1 MRIKSLLLLLIVSLP
16 LISAS
21 LQRADSYIFSG
32 LNEQAVSELLELL
45 REDDVPRNAI
55 LYRIAGLYHGVGR
68 EDDCI
73 LLLDSIGQESG
84 EDMYGW
90 KVSLLD
96 LSRRPEEAL
105 ALVPSDDILLML
117 WLQMQSGEG
126 LSSCILPEPDC
137 AAQRAVRTMI
147 SPNGRMSKGQM
158 EQAVRDAALLGFLAD
173 EVIDE
178 LEFTL
183 KTEGPWWDGIAADLA
198 LVHES
203 GRLDR
208 LLAERDSHLSRGS
221 AETWESRLDLDND
234 VSLTAALV
242 LLRTDPDKWGRSWLI
257 TDILTDEGY
266 TAMAGSIGTASG
278 STVFAAGVSMAIL
291 RETAQHG
298 RLLVLCDSIALDMA
312 MPDSLRARAALFRA
326 RALRAL
332 QRPSEEFYGGYLAY
346 ALTYPG
352 HDKASEAAYL
362 AARYFDSER
371 NWPAAADA
379 YMAAL
384 ASGDFGTARAHWR
397 GGFCHYM
404 CGRGSTGDSIW
415 TAGIEKYPFSAWCDE
430 MLFWSARYANRIGDL
445 REENELLL
453 ETAAR
458 HPWEFYGLLAAERTG
473 SDHLRIEAPEIS
485 LLGNSVTAEAVDMM
499 SRGYGSMASSMLYGT
514 ELCDK
519 EISSGALSLM
529 GEHHSTLSML
539 RTLDFQLRNEN
550 MSILPGNMLNFY
562 FPAPYRE
569 LTESTVAGLD
579 VPATV
584 VTGLMRQES
593 YFSRWAR
600 SWVGASGLIQLMPG
614 TAGDIARW
622 YGLPVLSGSD
632 FFVPEK
638 SIQYGSLY
646 LARQFSA
653 FDGSSVLALAA
664 YNAGPGNAAK
674 WNEAFPLE
682 EDDPELFI
690 EQIPMTE
697 TRGYVKHVIANAW
710 IYSELFN

>member
-1 MRIKSLLLLLIVSLP
+1 M
-16 LISAS
+16 SAS
-21 LQRADSYIFSG
+21 LQHADSFILSG

-45 REDDVPRNAI
+45 REDDVPRNVI
-55 LYRIAGLYHGVGR
+55 LYRIAGLYHGSGR

-73 LLLDSIGQESG
+73 LLLDSIGQETG
-84 EDMYGW
+84 EDLNGW

-96 LSRRPEEAL
+96 LSRRPDEAL
-105 ALVPSDDILLML
+105 ALVSPDNILLRS
-117 WLQMQSGEG
+117 WLQRESGEMPVSG
-126 LSSCILPEPDC
+126 ILPAPDC
-137 AAQRAVRTMI
+137 VAQRAVRAMI
-147 SPNGRMSKGQM
+147 CTDGRMSKGQM

-178 LEFTL
+178 LELTL
-183 KTEGPWWDGIAADLA
+183 KTEGPWWDGIALDLA

-203 GRLDR
+203 SRLDR
-208 LLAERDSHLSRGS
+208 LFAERDSHLSRGS
-221 AETWESRLDLDND
+221 AETWESRLDLGDE
-234 VSLTAALV
+234 VSLTAALT
-242 LLRTDPDKWGRSWLI
+242 LLRIDPDKWGRSWLI
-257 TDILTDEGY
+257 TDILADEGY
-266 TAMAGSIGTASG
+266 TVMADSIAAASHDN
-278 STVFAAGVSMAIL
+278 SFATGVSMVIL
-291 RETAQHG
+291 RETARYEQ
-298 RLLVLCDSIALDMA
+298 LLELCDSIAPD
-312 MPDSLRARAALFRA
+312 MPDSLLARAALFRA

-332 QRPSEEFYGGYLAY
+332 QRPPDEFYGSYLAY
-346 ALTYPG
+346 ALMYAWD
-352 HDKASEAAYL
+352 DKASEAAYL

-384 ASGDFGTARAHWR
+384 ASGDFGAARAHWR

-415 TAGIEKYPFSAWCDE
+415 VAGIEKYPYSAWCDE
-430 MLFWSARYANRIGDL
+430 MLFWRARYANRIGDL
-445 REENELLL
+445 GEENELLL
-453 ETAAR
+453 ETARR

-473 SDHLRIEAPEIS
+473 SEYLRIVLPGIR

-499 SRGYGSMASSMLYGT
+499 SRGYGTMASSMLYGT
-514 ELCDK
+514 ALCDK
-519 EISSGALSLM
+519 GTSSAALSLM
-529 GEHHSTLSML
+529 GCHHSTLSLL
-539 RTLDFQLRNEN
+539 RTLDFRLRSGNTG
-550 MSILPGNMLNFY
+550 ILPDSLLHFY

-579 VPATV
+579 VPEAV

-653 FDGSSVLALAA
+653 FSGSSVLALAA

-674 WNEAFPLE
+674 WMEAFPLE

-690 EQIPMTE
+690 EQIPLTE
-697 TRGYVKHVIANAW
+697 TRGYVKHVMANAW

>member
-1 MRIKSLLLLLIVSLP
+1 MLKLLLLLLAVSLP
-16 LISAS
+16 LTSAS
-21 LQRADSYIFSG
+21 LQRADSFILSG
-32 LNEQAVSELLELL
+32 LNDRAVSELLELL
-45 REDDVPRNAI
+45 REDDIPQDVI
-55 LYRIAGLYHGVGR
+55 LYRLAGLYHAVGR

-73 LLLDSIGQESG
+73 LLLDSIGQETG
-84 EDMYGW
+84 EDLYGW

-96 LSRRPEEAL
+96 LSRRSDEAL
-105 ALVPSDDILLML
+105 SLVPSEDILLML

-137 AAQRAVRTMI
+137 VAERAVRAMI
-147 SPNGRMSKGQM
+147 CTDGRMSKGQM

-173 EVIDE
+173 EVINE
-178 LEFTL
+178 LELTL
-183 KTEGPWWDGIAADLA
+183 ETEGPWWDEIAADLT
-198 LVHES
+198 LMHES

-208 LLAERDSHLSRGS
+208 LLAERDLHLSRGS
-221 AETWESRLDLDND
+221 AETWESRLDLDDD
-234 VSLTAALV
+234 VSLTAALM
-242 LLRTDPDKWGRSWLI
+242 LLRIDPDKWGRSWLI
-257 TDILTDEGY
+257 ADVLAGAGYISLTD
-266 TAMAGSIGTASG
+266 SIAAASHDI
-278 STVFAAGVSMAIL
+278 SFATGVSMAIL

-298 RLLVLCDSIALDMA
+298 QLLVLCDSIAPD

-332 QRPSEEFYGGYLAY
+332 QRPPEDFYGSYLAY
-346 ALTYPG
+346 ALMYPL

-384 ASGDFGTARAHWR
+384 ASGDFGAARAHWR

-415 TAGIEKYPFSAWCDE
+415 TAGIEKYPYSAWCDE
-430 MLFWSARYANRIGDL
+430 MLFWRARYANRIGDAG
-445 REENELLL
+445 RENELLL
-453 ETAAR
+453 ETARR

-473 SDHLRIEAPEIS
+473 SDYLRIETPEIR

-499 SRGYGSMASSMLYGT
+499 SRGYGSMASKMLYGT
-514 ELCDK
+514 ALCDK
-519 EISSGALSLM
+519 ETSSAALSLM
-529 GEHHSTLSML
+529 GEHHSTLSLL
-539 RTLDFQLRNEN
+539 RTLDFQLRSGNIG
-550 MSILPGNMLNFY
+550 ILPENLLYFY

-569 LTESTVAGLD
+569 LTESTLAGLD
-579 VPATV
+579 VPEAV

-653 FDGSSVLALAA
+653 FNGSSILALAA

-674 WNEAFPLE
+674 WMEAFPLD

-690 EQIPMTE
+690 EQIPITE
-697 TRGYVKHVIANAW
+697 TRGYVKHVMANAW

>member
-1 MRIKSLLLLLIVSLP
+1 MLKSLLLLLSVSLP

-21 LQRADSYIFSG
+21 LQRADSFILSG
-32 LNEQAVSELLELL
+32 LHEQAVSELLGLL
-45 REDDVPRNAI
+45 REDDVPRNVI
-55 LYRIAGLYHGVGR
+55 LYRLAGLYHGVGR

-73 LLLDSIGQESG
+73 LLFDSIGQQTG

-96 LSRRPEEAL
+96 LSRRSDEAL
-105 ALVPSDDILLML
+105 ALVPSEDILLRL
-117 WLQMQSGEG
+117 WLESKSGG
-126 LSSCILPEPDC
+126 GISSAILPAPDC
-137 AAQRAVRTMI
+137 VAQRAVRALI
-147 SPNGRMSKGQM
+147 CRDGRMSKGQM
-158 EQAVRDAALLGFLAD
+158 EQTVLDAALLGFLAD

-178 LEFTL
+178 LELTL
-183 KTEGPWWDGIAADLA
+183 KTEGPWWDGIAGDLA

-203 GRLDR
+203 GRFDR
-208 LLAERDSHLSRGS
+208 LLAERDLHLSGGS
-221 AETWESRLDLDND
+221 AETWEYRLDLDDD
-234 VSLTAALV
+234 VALTAALM
-242 LLRTDPDKWGRSWLI
+242 LLWIDPDKWGRSWLI
-257 TDILTDEGY
+257 ADIL
-266 TAMAGSIGTASG
+266 AGGGHISLADSIAAASDDN
-278 STVFAAGVSMAIL
+278 SFSIGVSMAIL

-298 RLLVLCDSIALDMA
+298 QLLVLCDSIVLDMT
-312 MPDSLRARAALFRA
+312 MPDSLQARAALFRA

-332 QRPSEEFYGGYLAY
+332 QRPPGEFYGSYLDYARAY
-346 ALTYPG
+346 PR
-352 HDKASEAAYL
+352 HEKASEAAYL

-384 ASGDFGTARAHWR
+384 TSGDFGAARAHWR

-430 MLFWSARYANRIGDL
+430 MLFWSARYANRVGDTG
-445 REENELLL
+445 RENELLL
-453 ETAAR
+453 ETARR

-473 SDHLRIEAPEIS
+473 SEHLSIGVPEIS
-485 LLGNSVTAEAVDMM
+485 LLGNPVTAEAVDMM
-499 SRGYGSMASSMLYGT
+499 SRGYGSMASSMLCGT
-514 ELCDK
+514 DLCEK
-519 EISSGALSLM
+519 ETSSAALSLM

-539 RTLDFQLRNEN
+539 RTLDFQLR
-550 MSILPGNMLNFY
+550 SASSGILPESMLYFY

-579 VPATV
+579 VPATI

-674 WNEAFPLE
+674 WMEAFPLA

>member
-1 MRIKSLLLLLIVSLP
+1 MFRLLLLLLTVSLP
-16 LISAS
+16 LMSAS
-21 LQRADSYIFSG
+21 LQRADSFILSG
-32 LNEQAVSELLELL
+32 MNERAVSELLELL
-45 REDDVPRNAI
+45 REDDIPQNVI
-55 LYRIAGLYHGVGR
+55 LYRLAGLYHAVGR

-73 LLLDSIGQESG
+73 ELLDSIGQESG
-84 EDMYGW
+84 ENLYGW

-96 LSRRPEEAL
+96 LSRRSDEAL
-105 ALVPSDDILLML
+105 ALVPPDDILLRL
-117 WLQMQSGEG
+117 WLQRESGEVPASG
-126 LSSCILPEPDC
+126 ILPAPDC
-137 AAQRAVRTMI
+137 LAERAVRALICTD
-147 SPNGRMSKGQM
+147 GRMSKGQM
-158 EQAVRDAALLGFLAD
+158 EQTVLDAALLGFLGD

-178 LEFTL
+178 LEISL
-183 KTEGPWWDGIAADLA
+183 ETEGPWWDGIAVDLS

-208 LLAERDSHLSRGS
+208 LSAARDMHLVRGS
-221 AETWESRLDLDND
+221 AETWESRLDLGDE
-234 VSLTAALV
+234 VSLTAALM
-242 LLRTDPDKWGRSWLI
+242 LLRIDPDKWGRSWLI
-257 TDILTDEGY
+257 ADIL
-266 TAMAGSIGTASG
+266 AGGGRISLADSIAAASHDI
-278 STVFAAGVSMAIL
+278 SFATGVSMAIL

-298 RLLVLCDSIALDMA
+298 QLLALCDSIPPD
-312 MPDSLRARAALFRA
+312 MPDSLCARAALFRA

-332 QRPSEEFYGGYLAY
+332 QRPPDEFYGSYLAY
-346 ALTYPG
+346 AHAYPWD
-352 HDKASEAAYL
+352 DKASEAAYL

-384 ASGDFGTARAHWR
+384 SSGDFGAARAHWR

-430 MLFWSARYANRIGDL
+430 MLFWKARYANRIGDAG
-445 REENELLL
+445 RESELLL
-453 ETAAR
+453 ETAGR

-473 SDHLRIEAPEIS
+473 SDYLRIEAPEIN
-485 LLGNSVTAEAVDMM
+485 LLGNAVTAEALDMM
-499 SRGYGSMASSMLYGT
+499 SRGYGSMASSMLSDT
-514 ELCDK
+514 ELSGP
-519 EISSGALSLM
+519 ETSSAALSLM
-529 GEHHSTLSML
+529 GCHHSTLTLL
-539 RTLDFQLRNEN
+539 RALDFQLRSGNIG
-550 MSILPGNMLNFY
+550 ILPENLLSFY

-569 LTESTVAGLD
+569 LTQSTVAGLD
-579 VPATV
+579 IPQAI

-653 FDGSSVLALAA
+653 FNGSSVLALAA

-674 WNEAFPLE
+674 WMEAFPLE

-690 EQIPMTE
+690 EQIPLTE
-697 TRGYVKHVIANAW
+697 TRGYVKHVMANTW